1 MKILLSLLALATA
14 AHAAQV
20 RTLLAPAE
28 ITNSGATSVLRAQDW
43 KGQGTVILAV
53 RNVSGTNPTLAVTLQ
68 SSPELTRLTNVP
80 ATGAGI
86 ALRTGGT
93 TNAYIAVRHTFL
105 TNRQVH
111 SITIPLK
118 RAAGLTNGNV
128 IIAAVDNTTNNLP
141 ASTTLASATNAVTTL
156 TTNFAGSTFTFNP
169 PLEITTNSLTRWF
182 LLLGTYTANA
192 SNNVTWANNIV
203 ASNGTAAVGTT
214 VTNMAA
220 VTTNTLGYAIDSF
233 NFSNVTTF
241 ATVTNTPSV
250 QTAEFAIG
258 THGILR
264 AVYTIGGTSPN
275 FGASAVLVNQ

>member
-86 ALRTGGT
+86 ALRVAAL
-93 TNAYIAVRHTFL
+93 TNTQIGVRHTFL

-118 RAAGLTNGNV
+118 RAAALTNGNIV
-128 IIAAVDNTTNNLP
+128 VSMYANGTNNIPSGSILG
-141 ASTTLASATNAVTTL
+141 SATNTVTAL
-156 TTNFAGSTFTFNP
+156 ATNFAGSTFTFTP
-169 PLEITTNSLTRWF
+169 PLEITTNALTQWF
-182 LLLGTYTANA
+182 ILSGTYTANA

-203 ASNGTAAVGTT
+203 ASNGTAGIGT
-214 VTNMAA
+214 VATNLTA
-220 VTTNTLGYAIDSF
+220 VTTNTLGYALDSF